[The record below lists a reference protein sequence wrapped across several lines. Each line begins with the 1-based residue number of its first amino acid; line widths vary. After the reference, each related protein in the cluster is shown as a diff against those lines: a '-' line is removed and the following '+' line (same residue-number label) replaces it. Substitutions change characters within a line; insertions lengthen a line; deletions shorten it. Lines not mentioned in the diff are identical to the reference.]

1 MELSMPKTVPET
13 EPGSVYVPR
22 PFTFTHIPDLRELL
36 PKFRGRPGFE
46 YLQCCVANLR
56 RAQDEGWTEVENTVI
71 YTIEGPKGEASMK
84 LLARGKP
91 IPGATHNAGAR
102 LCVCDK
108 SVEGLTGVWINP
120 HRHEESPEVPDLT
133 TSGDETTCVDLTT
146 QGGPATPKRVEEP
159 KYEVGTSD
167 SNVNTAVNNPPD
179 ETPVFRSGGGP
190 SAA

>member
-1 MELSMPKTVPET
+1 MDLSMPNTVPQT
-13 EPGSVYVPR
+13 KPGDVYIPR

-56 RAQDEGWTEVENTVI
+56 RAQDEGWTEVEGGYI
-71 YTIEGPKGEASMK
+71 YTIEGPKGGANMK

-91 IPGATHNAGAR
+91 IPGAAYNAGAR

-120 HRHEESPEVPDLT
+120 HLHEEELEVPDLA
-133 TSGDETTCVDLTT
+133 T
-146 QGGPATPKRVEEP
+146 QGGPATPSRVEETTTP
-159 KYEVGTSD
+159 TPE
-167 SNVNTAVNNPPD
+167 P